1 MKKYNIGIIGYG
13 DFTKVILEHLEP
25 FAAMVVS
32 SRSHKSG
39 DAGFGATFAPINE
52 VLSQSIIIAS
62 IPSQFFEEF
71 FSAHRKLINPDAL
84 VIDVCSVKV
93 KPLGILEEQ
102 LPNSCSIIG
111 THPLFGPASIEHNKG
126 IQGLKCVVSK
136 VRASEDTLETL
147 YQLLQEELGLKIIHK
162 TADEHDKEMAHVM
175 GLSHFIGRTMKS
187 MDITTSELSTLA
199 YEDLLDM
206 KRVQGEDSWDL
217 FYSIMKENP
226 YTEEVIEQFKRA
238 QAQVISKLI

>member
-1 MKKYNIGIIGYG
+1 MKKYNVGIIGYG
-13 DFTKVILEHLEP
+13 DFTKVMLEYLESY
-25 FAAMVVS
+25 ASMIVS
-32 SRSHKSG
+32 SRSHKKG
-39 DAGFGATFAPINE
+39 DAGFGAKFAPVDE
-52 VLSQSIIIAS
+52 VLSQPIIIAS

-71 FSAHRKLINPDAL
+71 FSAHHKLINPDAL

-93 KPLGILEEQ
+93 KPLKILEEL
-102 LPNSCSIIG
+102 LPSSCSIIG
-111 THPLFGPASIEHNKG
+111 THPLFGPASIKHNKG
-126 IQGLKCVVSK
+126 RQSLKCVVSK
-136 VRASEDTLETL
+136 VRAPERTLETL
-147 YQLLQEELGLKIIHK
+147 NQLLHEELGLKIIHK

-187 MDITTSELSTLA
+187 MNITTSELSTLA

-226 YTEEVIEQFKRA
+226 YTEEVIEQFKKA
-238 QAQVISKLI
+238 QAEVSSQLI